1 MFIRHSFP
9 DSVAETDPCFPVM
22 LVEGMPGAVTKGVN
36 FLRSTVKASLRGL
49 IFAAF
54 AVAAM
59 KAAAQDQFKPLMQ
72 QAFDLHQ
79 RGDFIQALPLLR
91 RAYAMQPDDYFVNLL
106 LGIDSLRTGGTEASI
121 PYLKKASRLRPKEDY
136 PLDYLG
142 EAYARQSLFADAARA
157 YMKAVEVAPGSAE
170 PSMAFVDF
178 ALSRFAD
185 LSTTLRSTSKGL
197 AAEYRLRA
205 RALVEKDAAR
215 VGLLQR
221 SADLAPFASGIW
233 SELAR
238 AAEDSGDSS
247 KAAEACRQAL
257 ESDPNDLQAWLVQAR
272 IAAQA
277 GDWKAA
283 TERLNAVAQRS
294 PQTLALEKEKWPD
307 QLQPPPNVATDAA
320 ARFFACI
327 RDRKIPCE
335 LEAHTAN
342 IAPSILF
349 RQQRWE
355 QVAKLPPPAAS
366 DRTRWLQRAIA
377 LVHLNDCSAALPA
390 LERSVAGTSTELYGM
405 FQLSWCYSQEAGRVG
420 QQVHQSSENEA
431 PLHTM
436 RGDIFLRLQAKPDLA
451 VAEYQQALNLAGN
464 DPSVLERLAE
474 AEFSAGQPDAAHA
487 SAERALKIDPQRM
500 GAKRTLA
507 KIAIQDRDYTTAL
520 PYLRELTIRNPNDV
534 AGKVELGKACAQTG
548 SLDEAWQ
555 NLAPALAQGYP
566 DEKGTL
572 HYLLGNILKKMGRTA
587 EAEKAFAKAAQLS
600 EAFQHKSYR
609 DDDPD
614 AQR

>member
-9 DSVAETDPCFPVM
+9 DSVAGTDPCFPVM
-22 LVEGMPGAVTKGVN
+22 LVEGMPGTVATGVH
-36 FLRSTVKASLRGL
+36 FLRSTVKASLRRL
-49 IFAAF
+49 ILATL
-54 AVAAM
+54 AVAAL
-59 KAAAQDQFKPLMQ
+59 KAAAQDQFEPLMQ

-79 RGDFIQALPLLR
+79 RGEFVQALPLLR
-91 RAYAMQPDDYFVNLL
+91 RAYAMRPDDYFVNLL
-106 LGIDSLRTGGTEASI
+106 LGIDSLRTGGTQASI
-121 PYLKKASRLRPKEDY
+121 HYLRKASRLRPKEDY

-142 EAYARQSLFADAARA
+142 EAYARQGLFADASRA
-157 YMKAVEVAPGSAE
+157 YIKAVDVATGSPE
-170 PSMAFVDF
+170 PSVAFVDF

-205 RALVEKDAAR
+205 RALVEKDATR
-215 VGLLQR
+215 VALLQR
-221 SADLAPFASGIW
+221 SADLDSAAPGIW

-238 AAEDSGDSS
+238 AAEDAGDSS
-247 KAAEACRQAL
+247 KAAEACHQAL
-257 ESDPNDLQAWLVQAR
+257 EIDPNDLQTWLVQAR

-283 TERLNAVAQRS
+283 TGRLNAVAQRS
-294 PQTLALEKEKWPD
+294 PQALALEKEQWPD
-307 QLQPPPNVATDAA
+307 QLQPPPNVATGAA
-320 ARFFACI
+320 ARFFACT
-327 RDRKIPCE
+327 RDGKIPCE
-335 LEAHTAN
+335 IEAHPAN
-342 IAPSILF
+342 TAPSILF
-349 RQQRWE
+349 RQQHWD
-355 QVAKLPPPAAS
+355 QVVKLPAPAAS
-366 DRTRWLQRAIA
+366 DRTGWLQRATA
-377 LVHLNDCSAALPA
+377 LVQLNDCSPAIPA
-390 LERSVAGTSTELYGM
+390 LEHAIAGTSTELYGM
-405 FQLSWCYSQEAGRVG
+405 FQLSWCYSQEAGRVA
-420 QQVHQSSENEA
+420 QQVRQSSHDEA
-431 PLHTM
+431 FLHTM

-474 AEFSAGQPDAAHA
+474 AEFAAGQPDAAHT

-507 KIAIQDRDYTTAL
+507 KIAIQDRDYPAAL
-520 PYLRELTIRNPNDV
+520 PYLRELTVRNPNDV
-534 AGKVELGKACAQTG
+534 TGKVELGRACAQTG
-548 SLDEAWQ
+548 ALDEAWQ

-587 EAEKAFAKAAQLS
+587 EAEQAFAKAAQLS